1 MKTAIMAGS
10 TMSHRQ
16 TTGRKRRVLLW
27 MMGLVLAWA
36 AVCAHAGNTV
46 TTVTLVMTDTQG
58 NVLMTKD
65 PQGHILARYTYRP
78 YGTQQSGPTNAGPGY
93 TGHVNDPGSGLV
105 YMQQRYYDPGVG
117 RFLSPDPIGPAAGNA
132 FNFNRYAYANNN
144 PVVNTDPD
152 GQNATAFIGGL
163 FVESWHGIT
172 GQGFNGSRVVGAL
185 KDGYNGQGDGRVHA
199 AVQDLETA
207 TAVAGV
213 AGAIKGGAALITRY
227 AAKKAIEEG
236 SGIADEAI
244 NSIAKRPSSFRKK
257 TVQDAWDNAAE
268 GSKPGA
274 KACPTCGKDVEVA
287 PGKGRRDW
295 DVDHQPK
302 WKDRDLSG
310 KDRKQVLDEYNKNVR
325 LRCPSCNRSD
335 N

>member
-132 FNFNRYAYANNN
+132 FNFNRYAYANDN
-144 PVVNTDPD
+144 PVVNIDPD
-152 GQNATAFIGGL
+152 GRASVGENIDQNAMAAAKSGNHFKL
-163 FVESWHGIT
+163 YAW
-172 GQGFNGSRVVGAL
+172 AL
-185 KDGYNGQGDGRVHA
+185 
-199 AVQDLETA
+199 
-207 TAVAGV
+207 AGV
-213 AGAIKGGAALITRY
+213 AWNVLGAESVSQVADKGAAASTSDKVMAVVTIVTLGKGEDAVTAVKDTVKGGEDVA
-227 AAKKAIEEG
+227 
-236 SGIADEAI
+236 
-244 NSIAKRPSSFRKK
+244 
-257 TVQDAWDNAAE
+257 
-268 GSKPGA
+268 
-274 KACPTCGKDVEVA
+274 KDVIHVTKEGVA
-287 PGKGRRDW
+287 LPAESKYKIPEKYVQNPHRSGSYGEIKNGKF
-295 DVDHQPK
+295 K
-302 WKDRDLSG
+302 
-310 KDRKQVLDEYNKNVR
+310 ER
-325 LRCPSCNRSD
+325 LRIDPETPKGKKGPDYSHYHKDGRGQHYSPLPKD
-335 N
+335 KDPGFGE